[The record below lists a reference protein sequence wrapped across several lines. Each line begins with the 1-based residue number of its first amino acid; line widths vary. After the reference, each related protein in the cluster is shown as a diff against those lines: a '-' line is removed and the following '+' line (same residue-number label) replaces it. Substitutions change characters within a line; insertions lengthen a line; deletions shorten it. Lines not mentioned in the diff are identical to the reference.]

1 MTSKALLLLASALFS
16 LFLTEVYFFKV
27 LTNSEHRV
35 SDYFI
40 SQQAKN
46 NTPDTDIVI
55 IDIDERSLSMLADSA
70 GRWPWPRSVHAELLQ
85 GVLAQQPKAVVFDIL
100 FSDADIDHPE
110 SDQYFADVIL
120 GTQNVYFPML
130 LLNDGEA
137 NTGIPL
143 PQYADALGITK
154 TPSANKDATVSLVL
168 PIESILATKQL
179 GTHNILADKYDGVV
193 RSYPVFTDK
202 QGWQIPSLPAK
213 LAQGLGFS
221 VPSQANMRINWMGQG
236 AQYPHVSFVDVLE
249 DLQRKQKQ
257 RTANEFKGKILI
269 IGSTATG
276 LHDVRST
283 PVAAFHPGVEILA
296 NAIDNLKNNK
306 PLRDV
311 NKIWVT
317 ILGFILLA
325 LLSVLLIRTKY
336 LVRIGLGLMIGTA
349 CLLGLS
355 YALLSADYVLE
366 LLTPLLFAWA
376 YYLLAAIRE
385 YLNERKT
392 RELAVAT
399 FSRFLDPR
407 VVQSLVNKGATMA
420 SMSGQ
425 SSEISVLFSDIRGF
439 TSLSEKSPPE
449 TVVALLNDYFTIQ
462 AKEVFES
469 GGTLDK
475 YIGDAIMAFW
485 GAPTKMEDHAL
496 RAVDTAVAMS
506 EKINDFRA
514 QCVAKG
520 MPLGNEL
527 DVGIG
532 VHSGQA
538 VVGFIGS
545 ENKLDYTAI
554 GDTVNLTSR
563 IEGLTKGVARV
574 LVSEDTKNMCIAQS
588 LPKLCVY
595 EFVEKGSFQVKG
607 REQAVA
613 LYEPVKK
620 GSI

>member
-1 MTSKALLLLASALFS
+1 MTSRALLLLASALFA
-16 LFLTEVYFFKV
+16 LFLTEIYFFKV
-27 LTNSEHRV
+27 LTSSEHRV
-35 SDYFI
+35 SDFFI
-40 SQQAKN
+40 NQQAKN
-46 NTPDTDIVI
+46 NKPDADIVI
-55 IDIDERSLSMLADSA
+55 VDIDERSLSMLADSA

-100 FSDADIDHPE
+100 FSDADINHPE
-110 SDQYFADVIL
+110 GDQYFADVIRDA
-120 GTQNVYFPML
+120 QNVYFPML
-130 LLNDGEA
+130 LLNDGDVQA
-137 NTGIPL
+137 GIPL
-143 PQYADALGITK
+143 AKYANVLGITK
-154 TPSANKDATVSLVL
+154 TPNANKDATVSLVL
-168 PIESILATKQL
+168 PMESILATKQL

-193 RSYPVFTDK
+193 RSYPIFTDK

-213 LAQGLGFS
+213 LAQGLGFA
-221 VPSQANMRINWMGQG
+221 VPKQANMRINWMGQG
-236 AQYPHVSFVDVLE
+236 AQYQYVSFVDILE

-257 RTANEFKGKILI
+257 RTDNEFKDKILI

-283 PVAAFHPGVEILA
+283 PVAAFNPGVEILA

-306 PLRDV
+306 PLREVD
-311 NKIWVT
+311 KIWVT
-317 ILGFILLA
+317 ILGLILLA
-325 LLSVLLIRTKY
+325 LQSVLLIRTKY
-336 LVRIGLGLMIGTA
+336 LVRIGGGLIIATA

-355 YALLSADYVLE
+355 YALLRTNYLFE

-385 YLNERKT
+385 YIKERKT

-449 TVVALLNDYFTIQ
+449 TVVALLNDYFTLQ
-462 AKEVFES
+462 ANEVFKS

-485 GAPTKMEDHAL
+485 GAPTKMDDHAL
-496 RAVDTAVAMS
+496 RAVGTAVAMS

-514 QCVAKG
+514 QCV
-520 MPLGNEL
+520 
-527 DVGIG
+527 G
-532 VHSGQA
+532 VSPMA
-538 VVGFIGS
+538 VLI
-545 ENKLDYTAI
+545 N
-554 GDTVNLTSR
+554 
-563 IEGLTKGVARV
+563 
-574 LVSEDTKNMCIAQS
+574 VS
-588 LPKLCVY
+588 CVRCHFNNY
-595 EFVEKGSFQVKG
+595 
-607 REQAVA
+607 
-613 LYEPVKK
+613 
-620 GSI
+620 SIQTH

>member
-1 MTSKALLLLASALFS
+1 MTSRALLLLASALFA
-16 LFLTEVYFFKV
+16 LFLTEIYFFKV
-27 LTNSEHRV
+27 LTSSEHRV
-35 SDYFI
+35 SDFFI
-40 SQQAKN
+40 NQQAKN
-46 NTPDTDIVI
+46 NKPDADIVI
-55 IDIDERSLSMLADSA
+55 VDIDERSLSMLADSA

-100 FSDADIDHPE
+100 FSDADINHPE
-110 SDQYFADVIL
+110 GDQYFADVIRDA
-120 GTQNVYFPML
+120 QNVYFPML
-130 LLNDGEA
+130 LLNDGDVQA
-137 NTGIPL
+137 GIPL
-143 PQYADALGITK
+143 AKYANVLGITK
-154 TPSANKDATVSLVL
+154 TPNANKDATVSLVL
-168 PIESILATKQL
+168 PMESILATKQL
-179 GTHNILADKYDGVV
+179 GTHNILADNYDGVV
-193 RSYPVFTDK
+193 RSYPIFTDK

-213 LAQGLGFS
+213 LAQDLGFA
-221 VPSQANMRINWMGQG
+221 VPKQANMRINWMGQG
-236 AQYPHVSFVDVLE
+236 AQYQYVSFVDILE

-257 RTANEFKGKILI
+257 RTDNEFKDKILI

-283 PVAAFHPGVEILA
+283 PVAAFNPGVEILA

-306 PLRDV
+306 PLREVD
-311 NKIWVT
+311 KIWVT
-317 ILGFILLA
+317 ILGLILLA
-325 LLSVLLIRTKY
+325 LQSVLLIRTKY
-336 LVRIGLGLMIGTA
+336 LVRIGGGLIIATA

-355 YALLSADYVLE
+355 YALLKTNYLFE

-385 YLNERKT
+385 YIKERKT

-449 TVVALLNDYFTIQ
+449 TVVALLNDYFTLQ
-462 AKEVFES
+462 ANEVFKS

-485 GAPTKMEDHAL
+485 GAPTKMDDHAL
-496 RAVDTAVAMS
+496 RAVGTAVAMS

-520 MPLGNEL
+520 MPLGKEL

-574 LVSEDTKNMCIAQS
+574 LVSEDTKKMCIAQS
-588 LPKLCVY
+588 LPNACVY

-613 LYEPVKK
+613 LYEPVKN
-620 GSI
+620 G

>member
-1 MTSKALLLLASALFS
+1 MTSRALLLLALALFAI
-16 LFLTEVYFFKV
+16 FLSEIFYFKT
-27 LTNSEHRV
+27 LATIEHRV

-46 NTPDTDIVI
+46 NTPDADIVI
-55 IDIDERSLSMLADSA
+55 VDIDERSLSMLADSA

-85 GVLAQQPKAVVFDIL
+85 GLLAQQPKAVVFDIL

-110 SDQYFADVIL
+110 GDQYFADVIHD
-120 GTQNVYFPML
+120 TKNVYFPML
-130 LLNDGEA
+130 LLNDGNVQA
-137 NTGIPL
+137 GIPL
-143 PQYADALGITK
+143 AQYAGALGVTK
-154 TPSANKDATVSLVL
+154 TPNANKDASVSLVL
-168 PIESILATKQL
+168 PIEPILATKQL
-179 GTHNILADKYDGVV
+179 GTHNILAEKLDGVV
-193 RSYPVFTDK
+193 RSYPIFTDK

-213 LAQGLGFS
+213 LAHGLGFA
-221 VPSQANMRINWMGQG
+221 VPRQANMRINWMGQG
-236 AQYPHVSFVDVLE
+236 AQYQHVSYVDILE

-257 RTANEFKGKILI
+257 RVANEFKDKILI

-296 NAIDNLKNNK
+296 NAVDNLKNNDS
-306 PLRDV
+306 LRDV
-311 NKIWVT
+311 GKIWVT
-317 ILGFILLA
+317 ILGFMLLA
-325 LLSVLLIRTKY
+325 LFSFMLIRTKY
-336 LVRIGLGLMIGTA
+336 LVRIGVGLIIGTA

-355 YALLSADYVLE
+355 YVLLNAKYLFE

-439 TSLSEKSPPE
+439 TALSEKSPPE
-449 TVVALLNDYFTIQ
+449 TVVALLNDYFTLQ
-462 AKEVFES
+462 AKEVFDS

-485 GAPTKMEDHAL
+485 GAPTKMDDHAL

-574 LVSEDTKNMCIAQS
+574 LVSEDTKNMCIAQA
-588 LPKLCVY
+588 LPNVCPY
-595 EFVEKGSFQVKG
+595 DFVEKGSFQVKG

-613 LYEPVKK
+613 LYEPVKI
-620 GSI
+620 G

>member
-1 MTSKALLLLASALFS
+1 MTSKALLLLASALFAV
-16 LFLTEVYFFKV
+16 FLSEIYYFKV
-27 LTNSEHRV
+27 FTSSEHRV

-40 SQQAKN
+40 SQQAKY
-46 NTPDTDIVI
+46 NTPDADIVI
-55 IDIDERSLSMLADSA
+55 VDIDERSLNLMADTA
-70 GRWPWPRSVHAELLQ
+70 GRWPWPRAVHAELLQ
-85 GVLAQQPKAVVFDIL
+85 GLLAQQPKAVVFDIL
-100 FSDADIDHPE
+100 FSDADINHPE
-110 SDQYFADVIL
+110 GDAYFAEVIQ

-130 LLNDGEA
+130 LLNDGNA
-137 NTGIPL
+137 QAGIAL
-143 PQYADALGITK
+143 AQYAADLGVSA
-154 TPSANKDATVSLVL
+154 TPNASKDATVSLVL
-168 PIESILATKQL
+168 PIEPILATKKL
-179 GTHNILADKYDGVV
+179 GTHNILTDKNDGVV
-193 RSYPVFTDK
+193 RSYPIFTDK

-213 LAQGLGFS
+213 LAQGLGYS
-221 VPSQANMRINWMGQG
+221 VPNQTNMRINWMGQG
-236 AQYPHVSFVDVLE
+236 SEYKHVPFADILQ

-257 RTANEFKGKILI
+257 RLDNEFKDKIVI

-283 PVAAFHPGVEILA
+283 PVAAFNPGVEILA
-296 NAIDNLKNNK
+296 NAIDNLKNNNA
-306 PLRDV
+306 LHEVD
-311 NKIWVT
+311 KIWVT
-317 ILGFILLA
+317 ILGLFLLI

-336 LVRIGLGLMIGTA
+336 LVQIGVGLIVSTL

-355 YALLSADYVLE
+355 YILLGTHYLLE

-420 SMSGQ
+420 SMSGK

-439 TSLSEKSPPE
+439 TALSEKSPPE
-449 TVVALLNDYFTIQ
+449 TVVALLNDYFTLQ
-462 AKEVFES
+462 AKEVFDS

-485 GAPTKMEDHAL
+485 GAPTKMDDHAL
-496 RAVDTAVAMS
+496 RAVNTAVAMS
-506 EKINDFRA
+506 AKINDFRA

-520 MPLGNEL
+520 MALGNEL

-554 GDTVNLTSR
+554 GDTVNLSSR

-574 LVSEDTKNMCIAQS
+574 LVSEDTKNMCIAQA
-588 LPKLCVY
+588 LPNACAY

-613 LYEPVKK
+613 LYEPVKI
-620 GSI
+620 G